1 MQKQQR
7 LVISVIF
14 ALSRAITVQT
24 KRIPVL
30 ASLLLIGSI
39 VSFCK
44 TSLGVKRA

>member
-14 ALSRAITVQT
+14 ALSRAITIQT
-24 KRIPVL
+24 KRIPML
-30 ASLLLIGSI
+30 ASLLLIASI

-44 TSLGVKRA
+44 NLLGS